1 MRNSLWESVAKTHLG
16 WTWWPACPGCLP
28 LSLCGSS
35 ETPPPGFP
43 TTPPPGLPSSG
54 PSAETLRPNG
64 TLSTISVLSL
74 LYQGQYYLFIYFIS
88 PTLWLFSVRTEVKRS
103 QTAAEISSVCS
114 PHKDC
119 PSLQLISTFKCYPT
133 QTESISITSV
143 FYCEKKTRLLPQ
155 TAPFAVYR
163 CGFPFVWQCECTLH
177 ISSVLSWMIL
187 YCNVMNCPWAY
198 TCELA
203 WRYDLAQCIKRKRFC
218 VSCALSI

>member
-1 MRNSLWESVAKTHLG
+1 MRNPLWESVAKTHLG

-143 FYCEKKTRLLPQ
+143 FYCEMKPGYCHKLPLLLCIGVGFRL
-155 TAPFAVYR
+155 
-163 CGFPFVWQCECTLH
+163 CGSVSVLCT
-177 ISSVLSWMIL
+177 SVVLSWLIL
-187 YCNVMNCPWAY
+187 YCNVMN
-198 TCELA
+198 
-203 WRYDLAQCIKRKRFC
+203 
-218 VSCALSI
+218 